1 MNVFISDLLKIKSII
16 KFGCMLFYQSYTR
29 MSLILLMML
38 TIGSFISAELPR
50 SLSLKT
56 IARLLRLLTTFT
68 KNILNILATSLLREI
83 ILSFWVSV
91 ILLRL
96 LEILFARKGFAVFQK
111 FLLSVMLLV
120 SKFSKK
126 LFFSFQKKL
135 AQ

>member
-16 KFGCMLFYQSYTR
+16 KFGCMLFYQSYIR

-38 TIGSFISAELPR
+38 TIWSFISAELPR
-50 SLSLKT
+50 RLSLKT

-68 KNILNILATSLLREI
+68 KNILNILAKSLLREI

-96 LEILFARKGFAVFQK
+96 LEILFARKGFTVFQK
-111 FLLSVMLLV
+111 ILLSVMLLV